1 MVKLAASISFLFNE
15 WPLEDSFVAVRRAG
29 FRDRGTLQVGKKAD
43 VNIIGFNKFRFFAP
57 EMVYDLPAGGRR
69 LTQRC
74 EGYIATLV
82 AGQPIF
88 ENQQPTGALPGRL
101 MRAGQKTSF

>member
-1 MVKLAASISFLFNE
+1 VVKLAASISFFFNE

-43 VNIIGFNKFRFFAP
+43 INIIDFDKLRLFAP

>member
-1 MVKLAASISFLFNE
+1 MS
-15 WPLEDSFVAVRRAG
+15 P
-29 FRDRGTLQVGKKAD
+29 
-43 VNIIGFNKFRFFAP
+43 RFFSHLLNQQSGQKSLGRENPHAEIHMPRVHPNP

-74 EGYIATLV
+74 DGYIATLV

-88 ENQQPTGALPGRL
+88 ENQQATGALPGQL
-101 MRAGQKTSF
+101 MRAGQKG